1 MWIAGAPA
9 LIASCAVGNE
19 PKTGKTGKTAAEQ
32 PLVLGAGTRLAIEGI
47 LDYGTVV
54 FAENPTTLLE
64 VNDFHGYEFDGK
76 AGGIVT
82 ITMNSSS
89 CGAPDTVLD
98 LFGPEDANGDRGEH
112 LVENDDAFLDSCFL
126 DSQIKSFRLPV
137 DGTYLVVG
145 TSFLQEGGG
154 HYRMQLTCE
163 NNACALPGS
172 PTFQSTRIAQSAVDS
187 GQFSP
192 EDLFEIG
199 DFMFE
204 TVYRVEDGMGNALNG
219 APAGTSPRPNF
230 RQIPNNVHFA
240 AFGAPEAQTCVTC
253 HNVGGDDGAGDA
265 NHNIFQIG
273 DGINRASGVPRNPI
287 TVLGGGLKQRV
298 GEEMTVELQAEQTAA
313 KALAASSHA
322 AVTKALTS
330 KGISFG
336 SIVANPDGTV
346 TTTGLVGIDA
356 DLIVKPFGWKGREA
370 TIRRFIEGGFRVH
383 FGMQTQPSIVKHC
396 ANPNV
401 NTFGNGPDCQDPDG
415 DGVKEEITEG
425 QLTAE
430 SIYMGLR
437 ETPVRVP
444 AANPALQTRANQG
457 EALFNQVGCNSCHTA
472 SLKINTPVHVEKA
485 DTTGGAGI
493 TVNLAV
499 DNHEPRPAVAADG
512 SMVVEMFTDLK
523 RHDVGTALADSK
535 PFNQIGANQFI
546 TPALWGVAVSG
557 PWLHDGSATTLL
569 DAVLRHAGDAQTVRN
584 AFAALSADNQS
595 KVVEFLGTLG
605 RNEQVGAKP
614 VDLSGFTLEQS
625 TGFIDFTLPAGTTVP
640 HGGFVIVA
648 RNASKSAFQNFYGKT
663 LPANVTYVNSAITTP
678 RFPNINGSE
687 TFTLFDPNFVQVDGP
702 TVAEPSAGGRTFA
715 RTNCGSAAGAAT
727 SWTSKSNAAS
737 NATPG
742 AGLLSTGLNQVCIS
756 EFADATSSQFEYVEI
771 FVE

>member
-1 MWIAGAPA
+1 MWIAVGPA
-9 LIASCAVGNE
+9 MIAGCTAGSE
-19 PKTGKTGKTAAEQ
+19 PKVSKTGRTASEQ
-32 PLVLGAGTRLAIEGI
+32 PLVLGAGTRVAIEGI

-82 ITMNSSS
+82 ITMTAQDCNTL
-89 CGAPDTVLD
+89 DTVLD

-112 LVENDDAFLDSCFL
+112 LVENDDAFIGNCLF
-126 DSQIKSFRLPV
+126 DSQIRRFQLPV
-137 DGTYLVVG
+137 DGGYLI
-145 TSFLQEGGG
+145 TASSFLQEGGG
-154 HYRMQLTCE
+154 HYRLQMTCD

-172 PTFQSTRIAQSAVDS
+172 PTFASTRIAQASIDQ
-187 GQFSP
+187 GQFTP

-219 APAGTSPRPNF
+219 APANTTPRPNF
-230 RQIPNNVHFA
+230 RQFPNNVHFA

-253 HNVGGDDGAGDA
+253 HNVGGDDGAGDN

-273 DGINRASGVPRNPI
+273 DGINRTSGVPRNPI
-287 TVLGGGLKQRV
+287 TVLGGGLKQHI
-298 GEEMTVELQAEQTAA
+298 GEEMTIELQAQQAAA
-313 KALAASSHA
+313 KAQAAASGV
-322 AVTKALTS
+322 AVTKALSS
-330 KGISFG
+330 KGVSFG

-346 TTTGLVGIDA
+346 VTTGLQGIDT
-356 DLIVKPFGWKGREA
+356 DLVVKPFGWKGREA

-383 FGMQTQPSIVKHC
+383 FGMQTQPSILKHC

-415 DGVKEEITEG
+415 DGVKEEISEG

-430 SIYMGLR
+430 AIYMGLR

-457 EALFNQVGCNSCHTA
+457 EALFAQVGCNSCHVA
-472 SLKINTPVHVEKA
+472 SLKMNSPIHREAP

-499 DNHEPRPAVAADG
+499 DNHDPKPAQAADG
-512 SMVVEMFTDLK
+512 SMQVEMFTDLK

-557 PWLHDGSATTLL
+557 PWLHDGRAATLQ
-569 DAVLRHAGDAQTVRN
+569 DAILQHAGDAQTVRN
-584 AFAALSADNQS
+584 AFAALTADQQA
-595 KVVEFLGTLG
+595 KIVEFLGTLG
-605 RNEQVGAKP
+605 RIENVDAKP
-614 VDLSGFTLEQS
+614 ADLSGFTIEQAN
-625 TGFIDFTLPAGTTVP
+625 GFIDFTLPPGTTVP
-640 HGGFVIVA
+640 HGGFLIVA
-648 RNASKSAFQNFYGKT
+648 RNASKSAFQTFWGKT
-663 LPANVTYVNSAITTP
+663 LPANAVYVNSATTTP
-678 RFPNINGSE
+678 RFPSINGGE
-687 TFTLFDPNFVQVDGP
+687 NFTLFDPNFVQVDGP
-702 TVAEPSAGGRTFA
+702 TVSEPSTGGRIFS
-715 RTNCGSAAGAAT
+715 RKGCGNAAGAAA
-727 SWTSKSNAAS
+727 SWTSATNAVGNAS
-737 NATPG
+737 PG
-742 AGLLSTGLNQVCIS
+742 AGPVSTGLGQVCIT
-756 EFADATSSQFEYVEI
+756 EFADATTAQFEYVEI